1 MSQGK
6 RPTNSGRRK
15 TAGSGASDAD
25 RGRQRE
31 RNRRRDSTRAA
42 GGRTGDRPP
51 TAENA
56 RRGQPGEDAAPPH
69 ALPAA
74 QRPTPVTTAPQ
85 HPPRPA
91 SDRLATDGPPG
102 RPERQGPQ
110 DRQAS
115 PATGGT
121 DGEAAEAGEAPGRSG
136 ERRRR
141 WPPVTGR
148 GPRWRRVRLRISAA
162 EPWSVMKTSFLVSA
176 GLGLCVIVMV
186 GVVAIMLTVL
196 GQEPVVSLGWE
207 TTVGLTIVV
216 VTAEVGLV
224 TALATLVAFLFN
236 WTSGAVGGVEMTL
249 AEEPP
254 APPETESDAA
264 PDEDGLGPRP

>member
-1 MSQGK
+1 MSQSK

-25 RGRQRE
+25 PGRQRE
-31 RNRRRDSTRAA
+31 RNRRRDSARAA
-42 GGRTGDRPP
+42 GGGTRDRSP

-56 RRGQPGEDAAPPH
+56 RRGQPGEDAAPSH
-69 ALPAA
+69 APPAA
-74 QRPTPVTTAPQ
+74 QPPTSGTMAPQ

-91 SDRLATDGPPG
+91 TDRLATDGPPG
-102 RPERQGPQ
+102 RPERQGSPE
-110 DRQAS
+110 RQAS
-115 PATGGT
+115 PAAGGA
-121 DGEAAEAGEAPGRSG
+121 DDEAAKAGEAPGRSG

-141 WPPVTGR
+141 WQPVTGR
-148 GPRWRRVRLRISAA
+148 GPRWRRVRLRISGA
-162 EPWSVMKTSFLVSA
+162 EPWTVMKTSFLVSA

-186 GVVAIMLTVL
+186 GVVAIMLTAL

-216 VTAEVGLV
+216 VTVEVGLA

-236 WTSGAVGGVEMTL
+236 WTSGVVGGVEMTL
-249 AEEPP
+249 AEEPSGR
-254 APPETESDAA
+254 PETEPDAA
-264 PDEDGLGPRP
+264 PGEDGPRPRP

>member
-6 RPTNSGRRK
+6 RPTNTGRRK
-15 TAGSGASDAD
+15 AAGNGASDAD

-31 RNRRRDSTRAA
+31 RDHRHDGAQAA
-42 GGRTGDRPP
+42 GSRTGARPP
-51 TAENA
+51 AAESG

-69 ALPAA
+69 APPAA
-74 QRPTPVTTAPQ
+74 HRSTPGTTAPQ
-85 HPPRPA
+85 HPHRPA
-91 SDRLATDGPPG
+91 SDRRATDGPPG
-102 RPERQGPQ
+102 RP

-115 PATGGT
+115 RAVGGA
-121 DGEAAEAGEAPGRSG
+121 DDEAAKAGEAPGTAA

-148 GPRWRRVRLRISAA
+148 VPRWRKVRLRISKA

-207 TTVGLTIVV
+207 TTVGLTVVV
-216 VTAEVGLV
+216 VTAEVGLT

-236 WTSGAVGGVEMTL
+236 WSSAVVGGVEMTL
-249 AEEPP
+249 AEEPSGR
-254 APPETESDAA
+254 PETESDAA
-264 PDEDGLGPRP
+264 PDEDGLRPRP

>member
-1 MSQGK
+1 
-6 RPTNSGRRK
+6 
-15 TAGSGASDAD
+15 
-25 RGRQRE
+25 
-31 RNRRRDSTRAA
+31 
-42 GGRTGDRPP
+42 
-51 TAENA
+51 
-56 RRGQPGEDAAPPH
+56 
-69 ALPAA
+69 
-74 QRPTPVTTAPQ
+74 
-85 HPPRPA
+85 
-91 SDRLATDGPPG
+91 
-102 RPERQGPQ
+102 
-110 DRQAS
+110 
-115 PATGGT
+115 
-121 DGEAAEAGEAPGRSG
+121 
-136 ERRRR
+136 
-141 WPPVTGR
+141 
-148 GPRWRRVRLRISAA
+148 
-162 EPWSVMKTSFLVSA
+162 MKTSFLVSA